1 MLSDKIIFDY
11 VNILRFYMVDMRIS
25 NISILYV
32 PPTDFTNSKNECG
45 RKKKKL
51 CKEKETNCTE
61 RISDS
66 LISIHV
72 CFISFDHIKIMII
85 ENFSKCSKLCVVPFV
100 FAKNSVD

>member
-45 RKKKKL
+45 RKKKK
-51 CKEKETNCTE
+51 
-61 RISDS
+61 S
-66 LISIHV
+66 
-72 CFISFDHIKIMII
+72 
-85 ENFSKCSKLCVVPFV
+85 
-100 FAKNSVD
+100 FAKKRQLIVPKEFLTA